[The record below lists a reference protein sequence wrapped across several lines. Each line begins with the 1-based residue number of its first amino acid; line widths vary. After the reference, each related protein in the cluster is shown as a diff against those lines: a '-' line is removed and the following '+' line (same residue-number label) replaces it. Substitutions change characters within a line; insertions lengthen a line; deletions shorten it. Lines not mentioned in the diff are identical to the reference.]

1 MLKKNDAQD
10 CLLALVYQLLHYFHW
25 HVAHGQ
31 LLQYSTTML
40 ALKEFT
46 HRIRDTCNGKLHRFH
61 NQIQIHNPGSR
72 LEFLATK
79 IRLAR
84 NPSPKY
90 SSRNLFSEAERF
102 ISLSE

>member
-31 LLQYSTTML
+31 LLQYFTTML

-46 HRIRDTCNGKLHRFH
+46 HPTQDTCNGKLFRFQIQDH
-61 NQIQIHNPGSR
+61 NQDS
-72 LEFLATK
+72 
-79 IRLAR
+79 
-84 NPSPKY
+84 
-90 SSRNLFSEAERF
+90 NLFLVDERF
-102 ISLSE
+102 ISPLE

>member
-31 LLQYSTTML
+31 LLQYFTTML

-46 HRIRDTCNGKLHRFH
+46 HLTQDTCNGKFH
-61 NQIQIHNPGSR
+61 SFQTQVHNEGSSQ
-72 LEFLATK
+72 E
-79 IRLAR
+79 
-84 NPSPKY
+84 Y
-90 SSRNLFSEAERF
+90 SNLFLVDERF
-102 ISLSE
+102 ISPLE